1 MVKSTG
7 VTPAGGRPWL
17 LVLVLGVAIAGVVY
31 LLILPQPVMVDTV
44 LVEPRELLISV
55 NEQGRT
61 RARLPYT
68 VAAPVGGQLLR
79 TALVEGDIVSPGQ
92 VMTSIAVAP
101 EDQRTQA
108 VLAAALTAAQ
118 ANAAAAES
126 SLREAQGAAARA
138 LQESQRR
145 EQLFAQRMI
154 AQEER
159 DMFRQTEEAARAR
172 EAVAQATVQAS
183 RAEVQR
189 IRAQLMGVA
198 GMEATGVLE
207 VVAPVQGTVQRVFE
221 RSERIVPAGTPLF
234 QISDGDAM
242 ELVIDLLTQEAVRVR
257 PGDRIVVTGWG
268 GEQALE
274 GIVRYVEPE
283 AFTKYSAL
291 GVEEQRVNVIGE
303 LRDGNPG
310 LGAEY
315 RIEAAIIV
323 DELPAVLAV
332 PVSALFRRAEDWHVF
347 VVDKDR
353 ARLQMI
359 QLGQRNS
366 AYAEVLSGLQ
376 SGDVVVVFPS
386 DLVTEGVL
394 VGAL

>member
-7 VTPAGGRPWL
+7 VTPAGGRSWL
-17 LVLVLGVAIAGVVY
+17 LVLVLGAVIAGVVY

-79 TALVEGDIVSPGQ
+79 TALVEGDTVSPGQ

-145 EQLFAQRMI
+145 EQLYSQGML

-198 GMEATGVLE
+198 GMEVTGVLE
-207 VVAPVQGTVQRVFE
+207 VIAPVQGTVQRVFE

-234 QISDGDAM
+234 QISDGDAL
-242 ELVIDLLTQEAVRVR
+242 ELVIDLLTQEAVRVS

-268 GEQALE
+268 GAQDLE

-303 LRDGNPG
+303 LSGGNPG

-323 DELPAVLAV
+323 DELPSALAV
-332 PVSALFRRAEDWHVF
+332 PVSALFRRAADWHVF
-347 VVDKDR
+347 VVDNDR
-353 ARLQMI
+353 ARLQI
-359 QLGQRNS
+359 VQLGQRNS

-386 DLVTEGVL
+386 DLVADGVL

>member
-1 MVKSTG
+1 MVKTAG
-7 VTPAGGRPWL
+7 VTSAGRGRWL
-17 LVLVLGVAIAGVVY
+17 LGLIVCGALAGLVY
-31 LLILPQPVMVDTV
+31 LLTLPQAV
-44 LVEPRELLISV
+44 LVETALVEQRELLISV

-79 TALVEGDIVSPGQ
+79 TALVEGDKVGLGQ
-92 VMTSIAVAP
+92 VLASIAVAP

-118 ANAAAAES
+118 ANAAAAAS

-145 EQLFAQRMI
+145 QQLFSQRMI

-189 IRAQLMGVA
+189 IRAQLMGVT

-221 RSERIVPAGTPLF
+221 RSERVVPAGTPLF

-257 PGDRIVVTGWG
+257 PGARIVVTGWG
-268 GEQALE
+268 GEQALA
-274 GIVRYVEPE
+274 GTVRYVEPE

-303 LRDGNPG
+303 LSGSNPG

-323 DELPAVLAV
+323 DELSSALAV
-332 PVSALFRRAEDWHVF
+332 PVSALFRRGEGWHVF
-347 VVDKDR
+347 IVDKDR
-353 ARLQMI
+353 ALLRAVQT
-359 QLGQRNS
+359 GQRNTE
-366 AYAEVLSGLQ
+366 YAEVLSGLQ
-376 SGDVVVVFPS
+376 RDDAVVVFPS
-386 DLVTEGVL
+386 DLVTDGVL
-394 VGAL
+394 VRAL